1 MAVDLTTQ
9 YMGLAL
15 RNPLVVAP
23 CPLTNDIHMLQQLED
38 AGAAAVELVSLFEE
52 QIRDEL
58 EPVWL
63 SRNARGPSEAVLGM
77 RGYNGGLDSYLR
89 HIELARGMVK
99 IPIIASVNAMKRGN
113 WIRAVR
119 LIESAGADAL
129 ELNIYFVPTDPEIT
143 AAQIEEQYIEL
154 ISAVRSEVKLPLA
167 VKLSPYFTSLPNMAR
182 RIIAAG
188 ANGLVLFNRFIQPD
202 INVESLAALPH
213 LDLSIRSEQRLPLR
227 WIAILRDQCDVS
239 LAGTTGIHFTEDVIK
254 MLLAGADVTMLASAL
269 LRYGPT
275 RLASIL
281 EELTHWLESRGFHSL
296 AKFRG
301 MLSQRH
307 VADSTIFERAN
318 YTRAITSFFRDTD

>member
-1 MAVDLTTQ
+1 MSVNLTTR
-9 YMGLAL
+9 YLGLTL

-23 CPLTNDIHMLQQLED
+23 CPLTNDIQMLQRLEG

-77 RGYNGGLDSYLR
+77 RSYNGGLDSYLR

-99 IPIIASVNAMKRGN
+99 IPIIASVNAVKRGD

-129 ELNIYFVPTDPEIT
+129 ELNIYFVPTDPET
-143 AAQIEEQYIEL
+143 NAAQVEEQYIDL
-154 ISAVRSEVKLPLA
+154 ISAIRSEVKLPLA
-167 VKLSPYFTSLPNMAR
+167 VKLSPFFTSLPNMAR

-188 ANGLVLFNRFIQPD
+188 ADGLVMFNRFIQPD
-202 INVESLAALPH
+202 INVESWAILPH
-213 LDLSIRSEQRLPLR
+213 LDLSTRSELRLPLR

-239 LAGTTGIHFTEDVIK
+239 LAATTGIHFTEDVIK

-269 LRYGPT
+269 LRFGPT
-275 RLASIL
+275 RLTAIL
-281 EELTHWLESRGFHSL
+281 EELTNWLESRGFQTVG
-296 AKFRG
+296 KFRG

-307 VADSTIFERAN
+307 VADSSIFERAN
-318 YTRAITSFFRDTD
+318 YTRAITSFI